1 MVLNSESFKSSDLM
15 YLEYADRIV
24 KSLDQD
30 DDWDVWFE
38 FYFGDEYDVLI
49 NLQEKKIG
57 FVNSYFQEAYMYPEK
72 HFENPGIIYKGL
84 YLKGFEFPNTVEDYH
99 KNYSNADC
107 INFVKDY
114 ILRAF
119 FVRESPEY
127 QYHFFFQDHL
137 ICSSDFEVI
146 KNLDFKKLLFERTES
161 EDKVIKEIA
170 MNSFKTMIYND
181 PKKLMEIYFRIN
193 KSDSYSLQFPIQTFE
208 HIFGVNF
215 LLETIAKISFCDL
228 DINKNSCLIYS
239 KKDNGDY
246 HIKDLRDYFL
256 SSKEKVSEE
265 TFEKLND
272 FCLSMIFDFDK
283 NKKFYNMNG
292 VFLEFIIRNLGD
304 KNPKNSKCQRER
316 EFIKQMMNESLATI
330 SKKEHNNVAN
340 MIAIHHTFALLEM
353 KK

>member
-15 YLEYADRIV
+15 YTEYVNKIV

-49 NLQEKKIG
+49 NLQKKKIS

-84 YLKGFEFPNTVEDYH
+84 YLKGFEFPNTVEDNCE
-99 KNYSNADC
+99 NYSNADC

-119 FVRESPEY
+119 FLRESPEY

-146 KNLDFKKLLFERTES
+146 KKLDFKKLLFEQTEF

-170 MNSFKTMIYND
+170 MNSFKTMIYNN
-181 PKKLMEIYFRIN
+181 PKKLLEIYFRIN
-193 KSDSYSLQFPIQTFE
+193 KSDSYSLGFPIQIFE
-208 HIFGVNF
+208 YIFGVDF
-215 LLETIAKISFCDL
+215 ILETIAKFSFDDL

-246 HIKDLRDYFL
+246 HIKDLRDYF
-256 SSKEKVSEE
+256 SSNKGKVSEE

-272 FCLSMIFDFDK
+272 FCLSMIFDFNK
-283 NKKFYNMNG
+283 KKKFYNMND

-316 EFIKQMMNESLATI
+316 EFIMQMMNESLAAI
-330 SKKEHNNVAN
+330 SKKENNSVAN
-340 MIAIHHTFALLEM
+340 MIAIHQTFALLQI